1 MAKQIKPAPSSPNL
15 ASAYDLIIADL
26 FNKLAKIKE
35 GTIKLGTLGTL
46 HKKRR
51 IMKSALN
58 GRTYA
63 YYQHRNNQPENQNNQ
78 QSANS
83 NLQNQP
89 NQQSS
94 GLMQLVGAV
103 LPALLE
109 HFTGQKMTQN
119 SNSPETQL
127 MLSQILMLQQQ
138 IITNQQDLNQ

>member
-1 MAKQIKPAPSSPNL
+1 MNNAQN
-15 ASAYDLIIADL
+15 
-26 FNKLAKIKE
+26 
-35 GTIKLGTLGTL
+35 
-46 HKKRR
+46 
-51 IMKSALN
+51 
-58 GRTYA
+58 
-63 YYQHRNNQPENQNNQ
+63 QHLNNQPENQNNQ
-78 QSANS
+78 QSVNS

-127 MLSQILMLQQQ
+127 MLSQIFMLQQQ
-138 IITNQQDLNQ
+138 IITGQQDLNQRLVNLEMSASQQLTNINQQVQSIKSIRLSHSKETKAIDYNLNQEQETN